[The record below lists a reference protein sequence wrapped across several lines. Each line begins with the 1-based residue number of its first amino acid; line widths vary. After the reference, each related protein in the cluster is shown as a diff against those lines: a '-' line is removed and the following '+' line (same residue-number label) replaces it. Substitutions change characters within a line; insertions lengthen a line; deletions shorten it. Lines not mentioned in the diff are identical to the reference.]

1 MQCFEIFSHKK
12 LPTLPSD
19 DVFLQKWWGIT
30 PPHMAETLLRFYD
43 GIYPGRE
50 VRPRLWAYFFT
61 KLLAGRQ
68 GHVLDISGGNIGTR
82 ASSPSSRPL
91 KLRSCAGGFG
101 ALVAADHCRLSWI
114 GVEPCHDYYSRLEPV
129 QRRLTHYAVTED
141 KKHYD
146 YKDENTE
153 ARECMGKRMLSS
165 LGFPRENQSN
175 IIPLQYYHEVKKV
188 NLSCNLSPSC
198 TEFTSFDRAGLRSI
212 LSRGS

>member
-68 GHVLDISGGNIGTR
+68 GHVLDISGGNV
-82 ASSPSSRPL
+82 S
-91 KLRSCAGGFG
+91 
-101 ALVAADHCRLSWI
+101 AAAC
-114 GVEPCHDYYSRLEPV
+114 
-129 QRRLTHYAVTED
+129 
-141 KKHYD
+141 
-146 YKDENTE
+146 
-153 ARECMGKRMLSS
+153 
-165 LGFPRENQSN
+165 
-175 IIPLQYYHEVKKV
+175 
-188 NLSCNLSPSC
+188 
-198 TEFTSFDRAGLRSI
+198 
-212 LSRGS
+212 